1 MGVGMGGIL
10 FGDITGDHDRV
21 SGQKQN
27 QNQIFKAERNVFNNQ
42 TVSDFKGDETEAK
55 GSQLIT

>member
-1 MGVGMGGIL
+1 MGGIL

-27 QNQIFKAERNVFNNQ
+27 QNQIFKLKG
-42 TVSDFKGDETEAK
+42 TILTIKVSDFKDDETETK

>member
-1 MGVGMGGIL
+1 MGVGVGGIL

-27 QNQIFKAERNVFNNQ
+27 QNQIFKLKG
-42 TVSDFKGDETEAK
+42 TILTIKVSDFKDDETETK